1 MSQLTIFME
10 QAIALAKKAEEV
22 GEVPVG
28 AVIVHDNKI
37 IAEGYN
43 QPISNN
49 DPTAHA
55 EVIAIKKAA
64 QFFKNYRLL
73 DVELYTTLEPCT
85 MCAGAII
92 HARIPRVYYGA
103 YDHKAGAAGSVFNIL
118 GTDCLNHQVDVA
130 GGVLATGCGQLL
142 TAFFRKKRKEKK
154 RESKCD

>member
-1 MSQLTIFME
+1 MTQLTDFMA
-10 QAIALAKKAEEV
+10 QAIALAKKAEEL

-28 AVIVHDNKI
+28 AVIVHDNKT

-43 QPISNN
+43 QPISDN

-55 EVIAIKKAA
+55 EIIAIKRAA
-64 QFFKNYRLL
+64 DYFKNYRLP

-103 YDHKAGAAGSVFNIL
+103 YDPKAGAAGSVFNIL
-118 GTDCLNHQVDVA
+118 GTDKLNHIVEVTGGMMEDQCVD
-130 GGVLATGCGQLL
+130 LIQS
-142 TAFFRKKRKEKK
+142 FFKRKRIK
-154 RESKCD
+154 S